1 MFSVILDHALYVLV
15 CISMIIKN
23 LNYNGYL
30 LETITAIEVLFHLR
44 SVDNSHRLEKIHKVV
59 IYLAVYL
66 SIALYYMY
74 TRLLPV
80 ALF

>member
-1 MFSVILDHALYVLV
+1 
-15 CISMIIKN
+15 MIIKN